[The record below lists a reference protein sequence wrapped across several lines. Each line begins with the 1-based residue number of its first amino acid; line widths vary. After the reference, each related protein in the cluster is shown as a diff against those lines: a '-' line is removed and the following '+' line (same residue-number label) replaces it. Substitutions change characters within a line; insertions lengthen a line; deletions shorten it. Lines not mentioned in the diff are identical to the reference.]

1 MMKLTELTITEAAKL
16 IKAREV
22 SPVELTE
29 AHLVRIERVNPQ
41 LNCFITLTAYGAL
54 DEARRAEETIGEGD
68 YLGPLHGIPLAVKD
82 LYETAGVPTTAG
94 STFLAD
100 YVPEED
106 CVAVLKLKAA
116 GAINLGKL
124 NMHEIALGVTN
135 NNPHYGACR
144 NPWQLERTPGGS
156 SGGSGAALAAGLCM
170 GSLGTDTGGSIRIP
184 ASLSGVVGFKPTY
197 GRVSTRG
204 VIPLSWNLD
213 HAGPM
218 ARGVRD
224 VALLLQAIAGYDP
237 EDPYSVDLSVGDYVG
252 GLAEGVRGWRVAL
265 ARDTFFTR
273 AEEEVLEAV
282 NEAAKVLAASGAQVR
297 EVEIPDGRAAALANG
312 LMTTSDA
319 AAFHQV
325 RLETQPEGF
334 GPDVLQRL
342 QTGAGFSSTEYILAR
357 RSQTTLR
364 HQFERFF
371 RDYDVLLTPS
381 TPIPAPL
388 LDGPD
393 AVEQA
398 RKLTRFTAPFNL
410 TGLPALSLPC
420 GFTREGLP
428 VGLQIVGPSWAEARV
443 LRAGYA
449 YERATDWGLRSPV
462 L

>member
-1 MMKLTELTITEAAKL
+1 MMELTELTITKAAEM
-16 IKAREV
+16 IERREI
-22 SPVELTE
+22 SPVELAE
-29 AHLVRIERVNPQ
+29 AHLARIARVDPQ
-41 LNCFITLTAYGAL
+41 LNCFITLTVQGAL
-54 DEARRAEETIGEGD
+54 DEARLAEAAIGEGN

-94 STFLAD
+94 STFFAE

-106 CVAVLKLKAA
+106 CAAVLKLKAA

-135 NNPHYGACR
+135 KNPHYGACR

-156 SGGSGAALAAGLCM
+156 SGGSGAALAAGLCL

-218 ARGVRD
+218 ARRVRD

-237 EDPYSVDLSVGDYVG
+237 EDPYSVDVPVGDTIG
-252 GLAEGVRGWRVAL
+252 GLAEGVHGWRVAI
-265 ARDTFFTR
+265 ASDAFFRR
-273 AEEEVLEAV
+273 AEEEVLAAV
-282 NEAAKVLAASGAQVR
+282 NEAAKVLAASGAQVS
-297 EVEIPDGRAAALANG
+297 EVEISDGRAAALANG

-319 AAFHQV
+319 AAFHQE

-334 GPDVLQRL
+334 GEDVLQRL

-357 RSQTTLR
+357 RTQTILR
-364 HQFERFF
+364 YQFERFF

-388 LDGPD
+388 LDGTD

-420 GFTREGLP
+420 GFTRGGLP
-428 VGLQIVGPSWAEARV
+428 IGLQIVGPAWAEARV

-449 YERATDWGLRSPV
+449 YERATDWHLRSPA

>member
-1 MMKLTELTITEAAKL
+1 MELTELTITKAAEM
-16 IKAREV
+16 IERREI
-22 SPVELTE
+22 SPVELAE
-29 AHLVRIERVNPQ
+29 AHLARIARVDPQ
-41 LNCFITLTAYGAL
+41 LNCFITLTVQGAL
-54 DEARRAEETIGEGD
+54 DEARLAEAAIGEGN

-94 STFLAD
+94 STFFAE

-106 CVAVLKLKAA
+106 CAAVLKLKAA

-135 NNPHYGACR
+135 KNPHYGACR

-156 SGGSGAALAAGLCM
+156 SGGSGAALAAGLCL

-218 ARGVRD
+218 ARRVRD

-237 EDPYSVDLSVGDYVG
+237 EDPYSVDVPVGDFVG
-252 GLAEGVRGWRVAL
+252 GLAEGVQGWRVAI
-265 ARDTFFTR
+265 ASDAFFRR
-273 AEEEVLEAV
+273 ADDEVLVAL
-282 NEAAKVLAASGAQVR
+282 NEAAKVLAASGAQVS

-319 AAFHQV
+319 AAFHHE
-325 RLETQPEGF
+325 RLEMQPEGF
-334 GPDVLQRL
+334 GADVLQRL
-342 QTGAGFSSTEYILAR
+342 QSGAGFSSTEYILAR
-357 RSQTTLR
+357 RTQTTLR

-420 GFTREGLP
+420 GFTRGGLP
-428 VGLQIVGPSWAEARV
+428 VGLQIVGPAWAEARV

-449 YERATDWGLRSPV
+449 YERATDWHLRSPA

>member
-1 MMKLTELTITEAAKL
+1 MELTELTITKAAEM
-16 IKAREV
+16 IERREI
-22 SPVELTE
+22 SPVELAE
-29 AHLVRIERVNPQ
+29 AHLARIARVDPQ
-41 LNCFITLTAYGAL
+41 LNCFITLTVQGAL
-54 DEARRAEETIGEGD
+54 DEARLAEAAIGEGN

-94 STFLAD
+94 STFFAE

-106 CVAVLKLKAA
+106 CAAVLKLKAA

-156 SGGSGAALAAGLCM
+156 SGGSGAALAAGLCL

-218 ARGVRD
+218 ARRVRD
-224 VALLLQAIAGYDP
+224 VALLLQAIAGYDT
-237 EDPYSVDLSVGDYVG
+237 EDPYSVDVPVGDFVG
-252 GLAEGVRGWRVAL
+252 GLAEGVRGWRVAI
-265 ARDTFFTR
+265 ASDAFFRR
-273 AEEEVLEAV
+273 AEEEVLAAV
-282 NEAAKVLAASGAQVR
+282 NEAAKVLAASGAQVS

-319 AAFHQV
+319 AAFHQE

-334 GPDVLQRL
+334 GEDVLQRL

-357 RSQTTLR
+357 RTQTILR
-364 HQFERFF
+364 YQFERFF

-420 GFTREGLP
+420 GFTRGGLP
-428 VGLQIVGPSWAEARV
+428 IGLQIVGPAWAEARV

-449 YERATDWGLRSPV
+449 YERATDWHLRSPA